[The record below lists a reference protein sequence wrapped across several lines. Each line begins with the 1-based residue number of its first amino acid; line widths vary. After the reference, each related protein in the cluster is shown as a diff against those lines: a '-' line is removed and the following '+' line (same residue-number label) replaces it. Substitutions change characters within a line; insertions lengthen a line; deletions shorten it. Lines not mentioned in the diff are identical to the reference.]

1 MITEAAAELICKRK
15 HEKHTK
21 KLISLSFKAL
31 EFEALE
37 PWAELS

>member
-1 MITEAAAELICKRK
+1 MIAEAAAELICKRK

-21 KLISLSFKAL
+21 KSSHYLFKAL

-37 PWAELS
+37 PWAEAS